1 MRILLSGKSPLQ
13 MSHEMHNHDTWEII
27 ANIEG
32 NGHLQFE
39 DRSIL
44 FDENTVV
51 CIPPGVTHAKYSE
64 TGFRDLWIQ
73 ASDFPDLDCKKPI
86 LFNDDAERSITSLI
100 NILYSAQ
107 YGNTPNRKSVVDSL
121 WDSIQAMIL
130 SRIEYRE
137 TDSRVEEIAN
147 KILQSF
153 QDPDFSVDDCLS
165 LGGYCP
171 DHMRR
176 LFRHHFGKT
185 PHEYLSELRIK
196 AAKKLL
202 TSRGTSN
209 YSVSQISHMAGFH
222 DVAYFSRIFKKATGV
237 PPGKYFEKK

>member
-1 MRILLSGKSPLQ
+1 MQFLLSGKSSLQ
-13 MSHEMHNHDTWEII
+13 MSHEMHFHDTWEII

-32 NGHLQFE
+32 NGYLQLE
-39 DRSIL
+39 GRSVL
-44 FDENTVV
+44 FDEATVV
-51 CIPPGVTHAKYSE
+51 CIPPGVKHAKYSE

-73 ASDFPDLDCKKPI
+73 ASAFSAPDCKEPI
-86 LFNDDAERSITSLI
+86 FLGDDAEKSITSLI
-100 NILYSAQ
+100 SILYSAQ
-107 YGNTPNRKSVVDSL
+107 YGNTPNRKAVVESL

-185 PHEYLSELRIK
+185 PHDYLVELRIR

-202 TSRGTSN
+202 ASRSTSN
-209 YSVSQISHMAGFH
+209 YSIAQISCMTGFH

-237 PPGKYFEKK
+237 PPGKYPESR